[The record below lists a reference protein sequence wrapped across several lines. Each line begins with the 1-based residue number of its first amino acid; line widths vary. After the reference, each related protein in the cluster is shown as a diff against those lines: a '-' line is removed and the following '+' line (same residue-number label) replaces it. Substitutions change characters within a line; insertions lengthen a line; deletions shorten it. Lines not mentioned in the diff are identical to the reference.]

1 MIMAWRIPMLTAQ
14 MLEATLEAA
23 ERQRKAA
30 PAGVAEHRD
39 MLERRLVRS
48 LERLGY
54 RVILERTA
62 A

>member
-23 ERQRKAA
+23 ERQRQTTAGGA
-30 PAGVAEHRD
+30 PEHND
-39 MLERRLVRS
+39 VLERYLVRS